1 MAAVKNIIFDLG
13 GIFLNLNYQNTKDLF
28 IEYGVSEFDDYF
40 TQHHANSLFEDL
52 EKGDISVEE
61 FYTIFRKET
70 STNLSDQQI
79 KTAWNGMLV
88 SFTKERIDWLR
99 KIKER
104 YNIYLFSNTNQ
115 IHYDEIMSLYKR
127 DIGSEDFNEL
137 FIKPYYSHEMRL
149 RKPYSNSFQHIIDEQ
164 NLKVEETL
172 FIDDTIKNVDAAIA
186 LGLQTIHLVAPKTVL
201 DLDL

>member
-13 GIFLNLNYQNTKDLF
+13 GVFLNLNYQNTKDLF
-28 IEYGVSEFDDYF
+28 IEFGVPEFDDYF
-40 TQHHANSLFEDL
+40 TQHHANSLFEEL
-52 EKGDISVEE
+52 EKGDISANE
-61 FYTIFRKET
+61 FYDAFRRET
-70 STNLSDQQI
+70 NTNLSNDQI
-79 KTAWNGMLV
+79 KIAWNGMLV

-104 YNIYLFSNTNQ
+104 YNIFLFSNTNQ
-115 IHYDEIMSLYKR
+115 IHYDEIMALYKR
-127 DIGSEDFNEL
+127 DVGAEDFNEL

-149 RKPYSNSFQHIIDEQ
+149 RKPYYNSFQHIIDEQ
-164 NLKVEETL
+164 KLKVEETL
-172 FIDDTIKNVDAAIA
+172 FIDDTIKNIESANA